1 MDRLQSLGRGGRLL
15 VALMVGLA
23 VFGVA
28 AAVQADIPDA
38 GVIHGCY
45 GKPGTPQTGEL
56 RVIDASRGEQCR
68 YYESPLTFDQAGSTG
83 PTGPTGPPGPSTV
96 LTSYTF
102 SQSFGPVVLTDVA
115 TLTLPTGSYSL
126 AGTIDSVGPSVATTY
141 DDINCDLTKSG
152 GTATLHHGIADTVL
166 HDISDFATVP
176 IAGDITVTSGPTT
189 VHITCS
195 SGEPSEATEVTFF
208 ATLVGNITA
217 Q

>member
-1 MDRLQSLGRGGRLL
+1 M
-15 VALMVGLA
+15 
-23 VFGVA
+23 FGVA
-28 AAVQADIPDA
+28 TAVQADIPDA

-68 YYESPLTFDQAGSTG
+68 YYENPLTWNQGGPTGPTGKRG
-83 PTGPTGPPGPSTV
+83 PTGPTGPSTLV
-96 LTSYTF
+96 TNYTF

-115 TLTLPTGSYSL
+115 TLILPTGSYSL
-126 AGTIDSVGPSVATTY
+126 SGTIDSVGPSVATTY
-141 DDINCDLTKSG
+141 DEINCDLAKSG
-152 GTATLHHGIADTVL
+152 GTATLHHGTTSTVL
-166 HDISDFATVP
+166 HDITDFATVP

-195 SGEPSEATEVTFF
+195 AGEPSEAEEVTFF